1 MMMTD
6 AKRTWKKVIADDINV
21 VDKRQYMRFYVD
33 GNIPVKLEAT
43 DKISSIVD
51 ISRGGIAV
59 THNNSLKVGDVVPVH
74 ISYGDIDI
82 NADVKIVTASD
93 VRAGAEFVNLDSAT
107 ANRILYVNLLLEEQQ
122 MLSASGTGS
131 QI

>member
-1 MMMTD
+1 MDD
-6 AKRTWKKVIADDINV
+6 AKRTWKKIIADDISI

-33 GNIPVKLEAT
+33 GNIPVQLEST
-43 DKISSIVD
+43 DKISSILD

-59 THNNSLKVGDVVPVH
+59 SHNNNLKVGEIVPVH
-74 ISYGDIDI
+74 ITYGDIDI
-82 NADVKIVTASD
+82 NANVKIVTASD

-107 ANRILYVNLLLEEQQ
+107 ANKILYVNLLLEEQQ
-122 MLSASGTGS
+122 MLSASGEEK